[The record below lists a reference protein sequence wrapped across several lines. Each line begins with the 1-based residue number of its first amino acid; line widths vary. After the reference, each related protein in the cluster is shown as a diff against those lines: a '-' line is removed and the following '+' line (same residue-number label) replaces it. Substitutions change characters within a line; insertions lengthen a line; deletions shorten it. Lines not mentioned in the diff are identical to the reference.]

1 MHKKPRKWINSNKSI
16 RLVCN
21 LLASSNGFVN
31 KIIKLE
37 NRNFSLRIQKFENGY
52 FVSVSEDNDK
62 IGSMTVSLATG
73 PTPTT
78 TTIIPSRN
86 ESLFLRLVSE
96 RISTRMKGI
105 ALVSTFVKNELEPST
120 AKALMS
126 EIMEMIE
133 NEWFKRLY
141 F

>member
-1 MHKKPRKWINSNKSI
+1 LNS
-16 RLVCN
+16 
-21 LLASSNGFVN
+21 SSGFFH
-31 KIIKLE
+31 KIINLE
-37 NRNFSLRIQKFENGY
+37 NRNFSLKIQKFENGY
-52 FVSVSEDNDK
+52 FVSVTEGNDK

-78 TTIIPSRN
+78 TTVIPSKN
-86 ESLFLRLVSE
+86 ESLFLRLIAE

-105 ALVSTFVKNELEPST
+105 ALVYTYVQKELEHTT

-133 NEWFKRLY
+133 NE
-141 F
+141 

>member
-1 MHKKPRKWINSNKSI
+1 MHKKPRKRINSNKSI
-16 RLVCN
+16 RFVCK
-21 LLASSNGFVN
+21 LLTSSNGFLN

-37 NRNFSLRIQKFENGY
+37 NRNFSLRTQKFENGY

-133 NEWFKRLY
+133 NE
-141 F
+141 